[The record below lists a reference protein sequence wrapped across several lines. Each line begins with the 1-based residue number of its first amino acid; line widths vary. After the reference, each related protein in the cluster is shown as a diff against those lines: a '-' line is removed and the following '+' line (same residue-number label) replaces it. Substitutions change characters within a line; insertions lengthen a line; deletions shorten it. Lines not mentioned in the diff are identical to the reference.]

1 MDNKEKLTFGY
12 TPEEYKK
19 FTINAWRYLLMFSFL
34 YCCFYCMRLN
44 LANVSGY
51 MVEEGKFTKDQI
63 GILTSTLFW
72 TYGFGHLF
80 NGRISEIFG
89 PSKFVT
95 MAVIF
100 SFAANML
107 MGLTESLVLMAII
120 WGFNGYFQSMAW
132 TPGLATITKWW
143 PGSKRGFAAG
153 FAHAF
158 SGFGQALVTLAV
170 AGSYELSKNMGWDL
184 GYKAAFFLPPIIP
197 LVMLIIFRVF
207 AKPTPAHV
215 GLKDYVEDDPA
226 KEREEAEM
234 KELLKTKGKLYPY
247 KHVLSN
253 PKFFIW
259 VFIAF
264 ATGIARYG
272 LATWVPIYF
281 LENFGV
287 EVTEGLLGSL
297 ALPVGM
303 AVGTLTVPTLT
314 DKFCPTN
321 RLPAVIIS
329 SIAGAAMIFIFLL
342 LDPTVNWQMLLILAI
357 LFMAGF
363 AIYAINGLAFASAT
377 DVGGRVFSG
386 TTSGILDFSLYMG
399 AACQSLV
406 YGFVSSKIGW
416 TWVFITIAFFCAC
429 IAGLAAIGSKQSK

>member
-1 MDNKEKLTFGY
+1 MEKEKLTFGY
-12 TPEEYKK
+12 TPSEYKK
-19 FTINAWRYLLMFSFL
+19 FTSYAWRYLLMFSFL

-44 LANVSGY
+44 LSNASTMMIEAGWKK
-51 MVEEGKFTKDQI
+51 EEI

-89 PSKFVT
+89 PAKFVT
-95 MAVIF
+95 AAVIL

-107 MGLTESLVLMAII
+107 MGLSSSLVVLAII

-170 AGSYELSKNMGWDL
+170 AGAYNLSDALGWNL
-184 GYKAAFFLPPIIP
+184 GWRAAFFLPPLIP
-197 LVMLIIFRVF
+197 IVMLIVFKIF
-207 AKPTPAHV
+207 AKPTPEHV
-215 GLKDYVEDDPA
+215 GLKEYIEDDPEKVKA
-226 KEREEAEM
+226 EAEM
-234 KELLKTKGKLYPY
+234 SELLKTKGKLYPY

-253 PKFFIW
+253 KKFFIW

-264 ATGIARYG
+264 ATGLARYG
-272 LATWVPIYF
+272 LATWVPTYF
-281 LENFGV
+281 YEEFGV
-287 EVTEGLLGSL
+287 SVTESLLGSL
-297 ALPVGM
+297 ALPIGM
-303 AVGTLTVPTLT
+303 AVGTLTVPSLT

-329 SIAGAAMIFIFLL
+329 SLASAAMIFAFLL
-342 LDPTVNWQMLLILAI
+342 FDPRNAVQMIIIQVLL
-357 LFMAGF
+357 FFAGF
-363 AIYAINGLAFASAT
+363 GIYAINGLAFASAT

-399 AACQSLV
+399 AAAQSLV
-406 YGFVSSKIGW
+406 YGFVSEQIGW
-416 TWVFITIAFFCAC
+416 NWVFITIAFFCGC
-429 IAGLAAIGSKQSK
+429 IALLAVLGSGKKKKS